1 MTEIKRCRVCRED
14 KPLKSFRRN
23 AKAQDGCNSICKDCQ
38 STIDTKRHEARR
50 NASRPEDLKDRFELK
65 VKRYLLALS
74 RRRARESGIE
84 HTISVNDITIPETCP
99 ILGLPLEAYRGGFN
113 RNSYS
118 LDRVDNAKGYVP
130 GNIRVISW
138 RANVLKSS
146 LTLAQAERIVAYI
159 KGEI

>member
-1 MTEIKRCRVCRED
+1 MGIKRCRVCRED
-14 KPLKSFRRN
+14 KPLETFRRN
-23 AKAQDGCNSICKDCQ
+23 AKAVDGHNSICRSCQ
-38 STIDTKRHEARR
+38 QTIDAKKSAARLR
-50 NASRPEDLKDRFELK
+50 SSRPNDKELFELK

-84 HTISVNDITIPETCP
+84 HTIQADDIMIPETCP
-99 ILGLPLEAYRGGFN
+99 ILGLPLEAYRGGYN

-118 LDRVDNAKGYVP
+118 LDRVDNAKGYIP